1 MQERQ
6 MTIDGETRLL
16 PRPFLVMATQNPIE
30 LEGTFPLPEAQ
41 LDRFLLR
48 VGIGYP
54 DEDEENELLQR
65 FRLHDPL
72 ETLEPV
78 TNPETILDLIQQVRT
93 VHMAEAVQNYI
104 VSIIRKTRDANEIDL
119 GASPRATLA
128 LYRASQ
134 ARAAIQNRDFVLPDD
149 IKQLAP
155 YVLTHRIQI
164 NPQTRLRGRRPEDI
178 IVDLVNTIPV
188 PVER

>member
-1 MQERQ
+1 
-6 MTIDGETRLL
+6 
-16 PRPFLVMATQNPIE
+16 MATQNPIE